1 MYYILVETEQE
12 LIAWIDEMDIGKPVE
27 EAGELETKELATT
40 TFSSSPAPPSAPIHH
55 HGEHQDL
62 ESADPSYVPSS
73 SATTATSSQPS
84 VKATSSATVA
94 AAPKKRS
101 TFNVL
106 EAMAGPSTPLPAVK
120 KQLAFSTGNPA
131 VETINGIIHLYTEH
145 PTGLTSAASKSSR
158 MVCIVAVP
166 TWLSLSDLMAFF
178 GREFLDTMEGLR
190 VLSDSSPNKYMIV
203 LKFGE
208 SVEAVSFVKEFHGKR
223 FSMLSDSES
232 PELCQCAFVKYVDFV
247 KPTGKS
253 KQESPSSSTLFPYS
267 TLSGPTLIEVPNCP
281 VCLERLDP
289 SVSGL
294 LTILC
299 NHTFHCTCLMQW
311 KEDNNCPV
319 CRFTQQP
326 VGHES
331 LCAKCGKHEGLWICL
346 LCGHVGCSRYLESH
360 AYTHYK
366 DTFHN
371 YALELSSQRVWDYAG
386 DGYVHRLIQN
396 KSDGKL
402 VELPAQNS
410 HSNSRSDHM
419 DDKEGLQKSDAIYLE
434 YQYLLTAQLET
445 QRSWYEQKMRE
456 IDEIRSRQMRE
467 LEEQQKGL
475 KDQLQR
481 SAQRNRELEQDSKT
495 LINVQFEREKTIRDL
510 EEQVRDLMVF
520 LEAQKTIAREDG
532 DLTDG
537 SVVYLSN
544 PDARIAASTSSA
556 LPNTPAREALRRKL
570 AGKKKK

>member
-1 MYYILVETEQE
+1 MYYILVETEQD
-12 LIAWIDEMDIGKPVE
+12 LAAWIDDMNPESPVE
-27 EAGELETKELATT
+27 DTTK
-40 TFSSSPAPPSAPIHH
+40 SSPQDTSIPNCSASPLPSLAPIHH
-55 HGEHQDL
+55 HHEPKEP
-62 ESADPSYVPSS
+62 ESELPLPGPSS
-73 SATTATSSQPS
+73 SAQHATSLPPS
-84 VKATSSATVA
+84 MIASSSAPPA

-120 KQLAFSTGNPA
+120 KQLAFSSGNPS

-145 PTGLTSAASKSSR
+145 PTGASTNASKTSR

-166 TWLSLSDLMAFF
+166 TWLSVSDLMAFF
-178 GREFLDTMEGLR
+178 GHNFLDTMEGIR
-190 VLSDSSPNKYMIV
+190 VLSDSSPNKYMVV

-208 SVEAVSFVKEFHGKR
+208 ANQAVSFVQEFHGRR
-223 FSMLSDSES
+223 FSMLTDSES

-247 KPTGKS
+247 KPSGRT

-267 TLSGPTLIEVPNCP
+267 PASAPTLIEVPNCP

-366 DTFHN
+366 ETFHN

-410 HSNSRSDHM
+410 HSNARSEHV
-419 DDKEGLQKSDAIYLE
+419 DDKDGLQKSDAIYLE

-456 IDEIRSRQMRE
+456 IDEIRSRQLRD
-467 LEEQQKGL
+467 LEEQQKSL
-475 KDQLQR
+475 KEQLIK
-481 SAQRNRELEQDSKT
+481 SSQRNRELEQDSKS
-495 LINVQFEREKTIRDL
+495 LINVSFEKDKTIRDL

-544 PDARIAASTSSA
+544 PDSRIASASSSS
-556 LPNTPAREALRRKL
+556 LPSTPAREALRRKL